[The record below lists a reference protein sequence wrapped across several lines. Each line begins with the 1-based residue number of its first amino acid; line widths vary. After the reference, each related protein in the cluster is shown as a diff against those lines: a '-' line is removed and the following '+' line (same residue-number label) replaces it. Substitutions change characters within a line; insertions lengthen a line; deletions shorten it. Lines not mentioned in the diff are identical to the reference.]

1 MKNDR
6 TKMVMLQCSVVFD
19 NHKTTIWNFDEI
31 EDTPKGRNKIFRDV
45 FSKMSTT
52 ENVVSVSERAE
63 YITVPFKPVTENFFY
78 SQLAVRKTV
87 DIFEEQSDI
96 NSQLSIEKKE
106 ISSLPFL
113 WVFVDLDNQI
123 FFIELKDSII
133 NHSTLPSIISEIIQ
147 RHIGQLPIN
156 MYVSLISNE
165 KRFWEIALSN
175 VEIHEIQFE
184 LIAPNIFGFRN
195 QISQTLKET
204 KEIINSDEIVL
215 SFQKKDGYIRA
226 DHEFLDEYV
235 KYSSSSGGWKI
246 KTKKNGE
253 TTTFSSKDK
262 TKIIF
267 IDSTVLDFVTKYS
280 KADVGIS
287 RDEWNVYISK
297 LMEAIKGENQET

>member
-1 MKNDR
+1 MRNDR

-19 NHKTTIWNFDEI
+19 NHKTTIWNYDQI
-31 EDTPKGRNKIFRDV
+31 EDSPKGRNLIFREV
-45 FSKMSTT
+45 FTKMASTQ
-52 ENVVSVSERAE
+52 NVVSVSERAE
-63 YITVPFKPVTENFFY
+63 YISVPFKPVTDNIVF

-113 WVFVDLDNQI
+113 WVFVNLDSQV
-123 FFIELKDSII
+123 FFIELKDSTI
-133 NHSTLPSIISEIIQ
+133 NHSTLPSIISDIIQ

-156 MYVSLISNE
+156 IYVSLISCE

-184 LIAPNIFGFRN
+184 LIAPNILGFRN

-226 DHEFLDEYV
+226 DHGFLDEYV

-246 KTKKNGE
+246 KTRTNGE
-253 TTTFSSKDK
+253 TTTFSSKEK
-262 TKIIF
+262 TKIIS
-267 IDSTVLDFVTKYS
+267 IDSTVLYFVTKYS
-280 KADVGIS
+280 KADVEIS
-287 RDEWNVYISK
+287 RDEWNDYISK